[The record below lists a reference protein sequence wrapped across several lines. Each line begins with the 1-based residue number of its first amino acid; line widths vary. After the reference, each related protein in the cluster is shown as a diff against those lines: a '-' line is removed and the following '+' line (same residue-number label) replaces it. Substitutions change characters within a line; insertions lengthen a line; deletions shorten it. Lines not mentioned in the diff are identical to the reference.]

1 MALATG
7 WPTMAGSGRLAAG
20 SVRVRTTLLAVAVV
34 GLALLVAAVTL
45 VLLVRRSTLGEIEK
59 AAELRAGDIAAI
71 LEAGAQPDE
80 LTLGVADDEDA
91 VAQVV
96 DARGVV
102 VAASPNVSG
111 HPPLADLED
120 GESTRLAEMPVEDDP
135 FLVVGQR
142 ADATGGPLMVLVGR
156 TVEDVDEITLTIT
169 RLAAAG
175 VPLVLL
181 VVGLTTWRVVGRALA
196 PVEAMRREVE
206 AISAAQLHRRVPQP
220 ATDDEIARLSGTLNR
235 MLDRLQQ
242 SMQRQRRFISDASHE
257 LRSPIAA
264 IRQHAEVAQAHPDRT
279 ALAEL
284 ADVVLAE
291 NHRVQQLV
299 EDLLILARADED
311 GQRVAHRPV
320 DLDDIVFDSV
330 TSVRSTAGVPID
342 TSGVSAGQV
351 TGDAN
356 QLHRVVGN
364 LIDNA
369 IRHAKGH
376 VAVSVR
382 EAGGEVAL
390 CVDDDGPGVPEADRG
405 RVFERFVRLDE
416 ARARHTGGTGLGL
429 AIVAEIVAAHGGRV
443 AVTDSPLGGA
453 RFEIMLPARVD

>member
-1 MALATG
+1 
-7 WPTMAGSGRLAAG
+7 MAGSGRPGAG

-34 GLALLVAAVTL
+34 GLALVVAAVTL
-45 VLLVRRSTLGEIEK
+45 VLLVRRSTLSEIEI

-71 LEAGAQPDE
+71 IEAGAQPDE

-91 VAQVV
+91 VVQVV

-120 GESTRLAEMPVEDDP
+120 GESTRLDETPVEDDP

-142 ADATGGPLMVLVGR
+142 AGGTGGPLMVLVGR

-181 VVGLTTWRVVGRALA
+181 VVGFTTWRVVGRALA

-206 AISAAQLHRRVPQP
+206 AISAAELHRRVPQP

-242 SMQRQRRFISDASHE
+242 SMRRQQRFVSDASHE

-264 IRQHAEVAQAHPDRT
+264 IRQHAEVAQAYPDRT
-279 ALAEL
+279 DLVEL

-291 NHRVQQLV
+291 NHRVQRLV

-311 GQRVAHRPV
+311 GLRVAHRPV
-320 DLDDIVFDSV
+320 DLDDVAFDSV
-330 TSVRSTAGVPID
+330 ATARSTGRSTADVEID
-342 TSGVSAGQV
+342 TSALSAGQV
-351 TGDAN
+351 EGDAN
-356 QLHRVVGN
+356 QLRRAVGN
-364 LIDNA
+364 LVDNA
-369 IRHAKGH
+369 VRHAAGKIALG
-376 VAVSVR
+376 VR
-382 EAGGEVAL
+382 EAAGDVTL
-390 CVDDDGPGVPEADRG
+390 WVDDDGPGVPKADRG
-405 RVFERFVRLDE
+405 RIFERFVRLDE

-429 AIVAEIVAAHGGRV
+429 AIVAQIVAAHRGQV

-453 RFEIMLPARVD
+453 RFEITLPARAD